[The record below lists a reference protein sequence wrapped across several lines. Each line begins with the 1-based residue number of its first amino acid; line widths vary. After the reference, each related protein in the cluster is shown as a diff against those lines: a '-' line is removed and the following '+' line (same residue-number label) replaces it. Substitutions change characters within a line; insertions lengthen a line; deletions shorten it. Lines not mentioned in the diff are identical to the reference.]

1 MLCIIC
7 HLSPVSEQ
15 SRGSQLNS
23 GMAGHLRTEGIW
35 WRNVV
40 AWREKSSLL
49 FSSRM
54 QECWATL
61 SQRTRRRFNDQKM
74 WVSCNMCCY
83 FVKPACT
90 AVLWRESASWLWREE
105 VRILH
110 RRVCEQQDDREDIEL
125 DCNNFDGQLKE
136 EKGSW
141 MPVSHTVSRNKWRAE
156 NICWRRLYRNRVVK
170 FANTY

>member
-1 MLCIIC
+1 MFRCCVLFVTC
-7 HLSPVSEQ
+7 HQWVNKAAVLSLIQ
-15 SRGSQLNS
+15 
-23 GMAGHLRTEGIW
+23 
-35 WRNVV
+35 
-40 AWREKSSLL
+40 AWRDTWGRRECDEGMLWHEGRNLL
-49 FSSRM
+49 FSSLPGCR
-54 QECWATL
+54 
-61 SQRTRRRFNDQKM
+61 SVGPH
-74 WVSCNMCCY
+74 WVNGRVGDLTIKRWEFH

-141 MPVSHTVSRNKWRAE
+141 LPVSHTVSRNKWRAE